1 MAKQKITYTTLS
13 SDNEELHIEFEKA
26 VEKILAAGNQSYPQY
41 IGDEKRTGRP
51 TFESTSPMDTG
62 LVLGTFQRGTR
73 EDAQDA
79 IAAARAQYPVWS
91 AMDYE
96 ERCKI
101 LSNVADLISE
111 RVYDLA
117 AAMVLEMGKNRIEA
131 LGEVEESAD
140 LIRWNVKMMR
150 DNNGFVKK
158 LGSFDPAKD
167 ENTSVLR
174 PFGVWAVISPF
185 NFPMALAVN
194 PAAAAMLMG
203 NTVVWKYSSDT
214 PLVGAKVT
222 ELFYEAGVPHG
233 VLNYV
238 TGGGSS
244 VGAELIDNPGVD
256 GITFTGSYDVGYNMV
271 YKRFAKEWPKPV
283 VVEMG
288 GKNPAIVMDSAD
300 LDEAATGTVRAAF
313 GMDGQKCS
321 ACSRVYVHEAV
332 RDAFVEKLVATIK
345 EMVTVGD
352 PRERGVFMGPVVN
365 SHAYEDFKRF
375 AAKAKADAE
384 VLVGGNVLTDG
395 AFGKGYY
402 VEPTVFTGVEE
413 DFELVKNELFLPIL
427 YVGTFKT
434 VEEALEKANDT
445 VYGLTAG
452 FFSAKEE
459 EIQYFYDH
467 IEAGVVYV
475 NRAAGATTGAW
486 PGIQAFGGWK
496 SSGSTGK
503 AIGSFYSVQLYG
515 REQSRTRII
524 G

>member
-13 SDNEELHIEFEKA
+13 SDNEELHLEFEKSVDNVMA
-26 VEKILAAGNQSYPQY
+26 NLGQTYPQY
-41 IGDEKRTGRP
+41 IGDEKRLGRP
-51 TFESTSPMDTG
+51 TFDSRSPIDTNI
-62 LVLGTFQRGTR
+62 VLGNFQRGTR

-79 IAAARAQYPVWS
+79 IAVARANYDAWRSKPWQ
-91 AMDYE
+91 
-96 ERCKI
+96 ERCDI
-101 LSNVADLISE
+101 LMKVADLISE

-117 AAMVLEMGKNRIEA
+117 AVMVMEMGKSRIEA

-140 LIRWNVKMMR
+140 LIRWNVQQMR
-150 DNNGFVKK
+150 ENNGYSKP

-194 PAAAAMLMG
+194 PASAALIMG

-214 PLVGAKVT
+214 PLTGIKVT
-222 ELFYEAGVPHG
+222 ETFLDAGVPAG

-256 GITFTGSYDVGYNMV
+256 GITFTGSYDVGYKMV
-271 YKRFAKEWPKPV
+271 YKKFAKGFPKPV
-283 VVEMG
+283 IVEMG
-288 GKNPAIVMDSAD
+288 GKNPAIVMPTSD
-300 LDEAATGTVRAAF
+300 LDQAAMGTARAAF

-321 ACSRVYVHEAV
+321 ACSRVYVHEDV
-332 RDAFVEKLVATIK
+332 RDAFIEKLVATSK
-345 EMVTVGD
+345 QLAVVGD
-352 PRERGVFMGPVVN
+352 PRDRNAFMGPVVN
-365 SHAYEDFKRF
+365 SSAYEDFKRF
-375 AAKAKADAE
+375 AEKAKDGE
-384 VLVGGNVLTDG
+384 ILLGGNVVTDG
-395 AFGKGYY
+395 AFANGYY
-402 VEPTVFTGVEE
+402 VEPTIFTGVDEE
-413 DFELVKNELFLPIL
+413 HELVKNELFLPIL

-434 VEEALEKANDT
+434 IEEALQKANDT
-445 VYGLTAG
+445 EYGLTAG
-452 FFSAKEE
+452 FFSGIEE
-459 EIQYFYDH
+459 EVQYFYDH

-496 SSGSTGK
+496 GSGTTGK
-503 AIGSFYSVQLYG
+503 AIGSFYSMTLYG